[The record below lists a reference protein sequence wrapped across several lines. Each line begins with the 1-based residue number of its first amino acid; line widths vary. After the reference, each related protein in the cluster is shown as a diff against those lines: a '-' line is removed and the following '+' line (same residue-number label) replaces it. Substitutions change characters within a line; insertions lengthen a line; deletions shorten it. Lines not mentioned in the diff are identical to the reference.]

1 MFPGAIMTIE
11 DQLKDDQI
19 AAMRAKDRATLNA
32 IRSVQS
38 EVATAK
44 AAPGFTGEVDDEVWR
59 ATIATYVK
67 RLRKSRDEY
76 QAMGER
82 GAEQAAVLA
91 FEIDY
96 LTQYLPRTL
105 DEAATAALV
114 DRTIAEIGANA
125 STPAGQV
132 IGAVMKSGEDVDGA
146 LVARLVNERMSA
158 T

>member
-1 MFPGAIMTIE
+1 MTIE
-11 DQLKDDQI
+11 EQLKDDQV

-44 AAPGFTGEVDDEVWR
+44 SAPGFSGEIDDELWR
-59 ATIATYVK
+59 ATITTYVK
-67 RLRKSRDEY
+67 RLRKSKDEY
-76 QAMGER
+76 VAMGER
-82 GAEQAAVLA
+82 GAEQASVLT

-96 LTQYLPRTL
+96 LARYLPQNL

-114 DRTIAEIGANA
+114 DRTIEELGADA
-125 STPAGQV
+125 TTPPGKV

-146 LVARLVNERMSA
+146 LVNRLVRERLA
-158 T
+158 GE